1 MHNDAASEALY
12 LVPNS
17 EGTGKRLV
25 RRPHPPPTTAPLPD
39 DFDAI
44 TVTRGGTTVYDM
56 AEWGGGSQP
65 EVDYDAITVE
75 PAYPPPK
82 PKPSPQPASPRRANS
97 PTRSLAGLMG
107 KASLQQDA
115 VGKGKGKANSVVGAL
130 EGSRSGR
137 RQDGRAPGRTD
148 LVQRKILEDGP
159 ERTISIWREGVAK
172 SASEAGDGET
182 EVAKSEV
189 DSHAGRRRV
198 STESRRGAGPPLAT
212 ANLKGKER
220 AGRRS
225 VDLTEGPRSPLQHS
239 FSSASSPPPSNVTY
253 TGPPQGKN
261 RYGAP
266 PKTDSGIESS
276 GQSTTTTTQSK
287 ATSTSSIETVLSSCQ
302 PSLLHIA
309 PMLHEL
315 GVRRDEHLRAIA
327 RMGEET
333 RDREVKEEALKK
345 GITVVEWAIFLDKLQ
360 SL

>member
-1 MHNDAASEALY
+1 MRWA
-12 LVPNS
+12 
-17 EGTGKRLV
+17 R
-25 RRPHPPPTTAPLPD
+25 
-39 DFDAI
+39 
-44 TVTRGGTTVYDM
+44 
-56 AEWGGGSQP
+56 
-65 EVDYDAITVE
+65 
-75 PAYPPPK
+75 
-82 PKPSPQPASPRRANS
+82 
-97 PTRSLAGLMG
+97 
-107 KASLQQDA
+107 
-115 VGKGKGKANSVVGAL
+115 GKGKANSVVGAL
-130 EGSRSGR
+130 EGARSGR
-137 RQDGRAPGRTD
+137 RQDGRAPGRND

-172 SASEAGDGET
+172 SASELGDGET

-198 STESRRGAGPPLAT
+198 STESRRGVGPPLAT
-212 ANLKGKER
+212 ANLEGEGTGRATVRGSDRGK
-220 AGRRS
+220 
-225 VDLTEGPRSPLQHS
+225 GPRSPLQHS

-253 TGPPQGKN
+253 TSPPQGKN

-276 GQSTTTTTQSK
+276 GQSTTTTTKSK